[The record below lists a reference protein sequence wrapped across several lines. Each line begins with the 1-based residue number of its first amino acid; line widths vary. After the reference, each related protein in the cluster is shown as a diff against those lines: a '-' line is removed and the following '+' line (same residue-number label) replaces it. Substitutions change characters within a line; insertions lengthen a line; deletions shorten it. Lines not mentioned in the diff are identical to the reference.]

1 MHFARLP
8 IQEAVI
14 MITAPAA
21 TNFACNL
28 PCQPSITGQF
38 VRPSGMA
45 KISLACFATYFNNFH
60 GAVRDAGDV

>member
-1 MHFARLP
+1 
-8 IQEAVI
+8 